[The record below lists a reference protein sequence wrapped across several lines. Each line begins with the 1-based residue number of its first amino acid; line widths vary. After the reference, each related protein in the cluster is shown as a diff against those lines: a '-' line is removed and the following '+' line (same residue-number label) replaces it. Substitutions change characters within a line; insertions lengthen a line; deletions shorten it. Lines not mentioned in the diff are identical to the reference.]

1 MRKLLIIVPL
11 ILFLFFLTYLFYYSH
26 FSENDKIGEQ
36 NFENFK
42 SVKIGMDSVSVIK
55 ILGRPMDRHISIK
68 QIYFDY
74 EIPYGSYLQLQIIFD
89 STGKVIFKSL

>member
-11 ILFLFFLTYLFYYSH
+11 ILFLFFLIYLFYYSH

-42 SVKIGMDSVSVIK
+42 FVKIGMDSVSVIK
-55 ILGRPMDRHISIK
+55 LLGRPMDRHISIN

-74 EIPYGSYLQLQIIFD
+74 EVPYGSSLQLQIIFD
-89 STGKVIFKSL
+89 PTGNVIFTSK